1 MGAIWVATTPSA
13 LEISVFINGPSSSWV
28 WRYQTLRRH
37 DDKLW
42 RIVAYSRT
50 VGVDS
55 RGKGRLGRD
64 KSPQMDTPL
73 WARRGWK
80 ALGRVFSRCVA
91 GGHWRRTDGGLWLRA
106 YKCVGGRRAG
116 AHRIRSVARCANTQ
130 TTPHA
135 AIGGSD
141 DSCGSKSTDGSIR
154 SPHPLN
160 CTGGFRT
167 FQPPPL
173 GGGGGDRDK
182 TEMDNRQRQ
191 TSSHTICCAYGST
204 WPAEYNHNNLPAGL
218 GLQWQ

>member
-1 MGAIWVATTPSA
+1 MYSHVVLPVAIDAGQTAGCDYERTSA
-13 LEISVFINGPSSSWV
+13 SEG
-28 WRYQTLRRH
+28 
-37 DDKLW
+37 
-42 RIVAYSRT
+42 
-50 VGVDS
+50 GV
-55 RGKGRLGRD
+55 RE
-64 KSPQMDTPL
+64 
-73 WARRGWK
+73 
-80 ALGRVFSRCVA
+80 
-91 GGHWRRTDGGLWLRA
+91 
-106 YKCVGGRRAG
+106 
-116 AHRIRSVARCANTQ
+116 AHRIRSAARCANTQ

-182 TEMDNRQRQ
+182 AEMDNRQRQ

-218 GLQWQ
+218 GLQ